1 MRISHFAALL
11 VGVGVVLTGCTTA
24 GPSPAGTTLASG
36 TSAVANVAT
45 TSDLSSIPTLTDTV
59 TTPQSSAAT
68 STSASSSTTAV
79 PVRVSTSRPHSTASP
94 TATGPVTAVPAD
106 VQEAGTGVATAVLA
120 QLPIKGRAPMTG
132 YSRAAF
138 GSAWT
143 DANDDLLGHNG
154 CDTRNDILGRDL
166 HGITYKAGTH
176 SCAVLTGAL
185 TDPYTARSIAFTRGV
200 ATSTAIQI
208 DHVVALG
215 DAWQTG
221 AQHLS
226 PQARVDLANDPL
238 ELLAVDGPTNE
249 AKGDGD
255 AATWLPPNKAYRC
268 AYVARQVAVK
278 ARYGLW
284 VTSAEHDAIAQVLTT
299 CTTQTAPSEP
309 GTPPTAAPSAAA
321 GAAPAS
327 TSAPATTAAPP
338 APTSVPQPIPPT
350 TPTPTLAPTATET
363 PSQVASPAG
372 ATAMCNDG
380 TYSYAAHHQGAC
392 SHHGGVAVFYH

>member
-1 MRISHFAALL
+1 MRTSTFAALL
-11 VGVGVVLTGCTTA
+11 LGAGVVLAGCSTA
-24 GPSPAGTTLASG
+24 AP
-36 TSAVANVAT
+36 
-45 TSDLSSIPTLTDTV
+45 
-59 TTPQSSAAT
+59 SAAVT
-68 STSASSSTTAV
+68 TSASATSGAANVTTTSSSLSMTTLSSKVAAPSNSGAARTSAAASTTPV
-79 PVRVSTSRPHSTASP
+79 PVRVSTSPLRSTVSRTVTSPVAAAS
-94 TATGPVTAVPAD
+94 AD
-106 VQEAGTGVATAVLA
+106 VQEAGTRAATALLA

-132 YSRAAF
+132 YSRTQF

-166 HGITYKAGTH
+166 HGVTFKAGTRN
-176 SCAVLTGAL
+176 CTVLTGTL
-185 TDPYTARSIAFTRGV
+185 TDPYTAHTITFTRGV
-200 ATSTAIQI
+200 TTSTAIQI

-221 AQHLS
+221 AQYLS
-226 PQARVDLANDPL
+226 PQARLDLANDPL
-238 ELLAVDGPTNE
+238 ELLAVDGSANE

-284 VTSAEHDAIAQVLTT
+284 VTSAEHDAIARVLTT
-299 CTTQTAPSEP
+299 CTTQTVPSES
-309 GTPPTAAPSAAA
+309 GTPPTDVHSAAITASAPSSQHAAA
-321 GAAPAS
+321 
-327 TSAPATTAAPP
+327 AAPP
-338 APTSVPQPIPPT
+338 APTSAPQPIA
-350 TPTPTLAPTATET
+350 TPTPTPAPTPT
-363 PSQVASPAG
+363 PTQEASPAG

-392 SHHGGVAVFYH
+392 SHHGGVAVFYN